1 MINAQLLRDSG
12 ILIVAPVAKLRS
24 EDFERLRLL
33 ADPYIEEHGGLQGL
47 LIDAESFPGWE
58 NFSGLLSHLRFAL
71 NYQEKI
77 ERVAAVTDNGFLAI
91 MPKVADHFAAAE
103 VRHYDFQDRDA
114 ALNWLRSGR
123 HEP

>member
-1 MINAQLLRDSG
+1 MIHAELLRDTG
-12 ILIVAPVAKLRS
+12 ILVVAPEEKLQS

-33 ADPYIEEHGGLQGL
+33 ADPYIEEHGGLNGL

-58 NFSGLLSHLRFAL
+58 DFSSLLSHLRFAL

-91 MPKVADHFAAAE
+91 MPKVAHHFAAAD
-103 VRHYDFQDRDA
+103 VRHFDYRDRDA
-114 ALNWLRSGR
+114 ALSWLRTGLD
-123 HEP
+123 EP